1 MFPAL
6 QAEIAQRFQQIDAYY
21 RSAPKK
27 PADVAQTFRGL
38 IFVQAYA
45 AYEYTVRT
53 AIHQAIVEIA
63 AKGHSFRDL
72 KPSLLA
78 LFLDNELKSVKT
90 CGDKRIWETRIAL
103 MAKTFS
109 ADPITAVDVVPH
121 DGNYYRHTQLQMTF
135 DVLGVKRAITT
146 RRRYRYTIDEVV
158 DNRNEIAHGE
168 STAAEVGR
176 RYSYPDMRLRIATM
190 RKVCSRVVDLLSE
203 HSSNPNRHR
212 SRK

>member
-6 QAEIAQRFQQIDAYY
+6 QTEILRRFQQIDLYY
-21 RSAPKK
+21 RSSPKK

-63 AKGHSFRDL
+63 AKGHSFREL
-72 KPSLLA
+72 KPCLLA
-78 LFLDNELKSVKT
+78 LFLDNELKAMRAA
-90 CGDKRIWETRIAL
+90 GEKRIWETRMAL
-103 MAKTFS
+103 MTKTFS
-109 ADPITAVDVVPH
+109 ADPIAAVEAVPH

-158 DNRNEIAHGE
+158 DARNEIAHGE
-168 STAAEVGR
+168 ATAAEVGR
-176 RYSYPDMRLRIATM
+176 RYSYSEMRFRIATM
-190 RKVCSRVVDLLSE
+190 RKVCFRVVELLSE
-203 HSSNPNRHR
+203 HCGMPDRHCR
-212 SRK
+212 

>member
-1 MFPAL
+1 MFRAL
-6 QAEIAQRFQQIDAYY
+6 QIEIGQRFQQIDAYY
-21 RSAPKK
+21 HMAPKK

-45 AYEYTVRT
+45 VYEYTVRT

-72 KPSLLA
+72 KPSLLT
-78 LFLDNELKSVKT
+78 LFLDNELQAMRT
-90 CGDKRIWETRIAL
+90 AGRRRIWETRIAL
-103 MAKTFS
+103 MKRTFS
-109 ADPITAVDVVPH
+109 ADPIAAVEAVPH

-146 RRRYRYTIDEVV
+146 RRRYRYTSDEVV

-168 STAAEVGR
+168 ATTAEVGR
-176 RYSYPDMRLRIATM
+176 RYSYSDMRFRIATM
-190 RKVCSRVVDLLSE
+190 RRVCFRVVDLLSE
-203 HSSNPNRHR
+203 HCSKPERHCR
-212 SRK
+212 